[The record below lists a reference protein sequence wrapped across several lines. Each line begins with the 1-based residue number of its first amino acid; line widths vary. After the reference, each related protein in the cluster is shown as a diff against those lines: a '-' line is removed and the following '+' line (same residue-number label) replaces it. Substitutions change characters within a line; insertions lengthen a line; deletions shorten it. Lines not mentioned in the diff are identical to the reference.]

1 MPNRGGEKPPLRW
14 VKIQNFLDYMLLHD
28 KLKEYRL
35 ILASQSPRRR
45 QLLADAGIEFVLA
58 PRFECDE
65 SFPSTMPADEVAE
78 YLSGLKADAY
88 PDTLDDKDILLTAD
102 TVVIA
107 GGKVLG
113 KPKDRAEAVAM
124 LEQLSG
130 REHQV
135 VTGVSLSNALGR
147 RSFSVLSRV
156 KFRVLTLEEIEYYV
170 DNYRPFDKAGSYG
183 IQEWIGYVGIEGIEG
198 SFYNVMGLPVQRV
211 YCELKEFVGLV
222 E

>member
-1 MPNRGGEKPPLRW
+1 
-14 VKIQNFLDYMLLHD
+14 MLLHD

-65 SFPSTMPADEVAE
+65 SFPTTLPAEQVAE
-78 YLSGLKADAY
+78 YLSCLKADAY
-88 PDTLDDKDILLTAD
+88 PEPLGERDILLTAD

-107 GGKVLG
+107 DDKVLG
-113 KPKDRAEAVAM
+113 KPKDRADAIAII
-124 LEQLSG
+124 EQLSG

-135 VTGVSLSNALGR
+135 VTGVSLTSASTR
-147 RSFSVLSRV
+147 CSFSALSRV
-156 KFRVLTLEEIEYYV
+156 KFRALSREEIEYYV
-170 DNYRPFDKAGSYG
+170 DNYRPFDKAGAYG

-198 SFYNVMGLPVQRV
+198 SFYNVMGLPIQRV
-211 YCELKEFVGLV
+211 YCELKEFLGFD